1 MAGGRGSLPRLLA
14 VCACAPALARAS
26 CGKAPTYTQKPDTDF
41 PGCDLPGSKATPSAE
56 ECAQLCVSTAGC
68 QGASWNGPDS
78 QYHDNNCNL
87 KSCSG
92 AAAARGLVGIAVDR
106 GSMPAGL
113 PAEWCEAYEQA
124 DLLFTQSEQDVKYH
138 PEVGNGFVA
147 TEVGSDDMFAAGV
160 FNGPA
165 VSDNPSHRARIPAPL
180 KLAVDGA
187 AVGAGLHLRSGAY
200 LRRYTVGTAT
210 VELRFYA
217 HRARRSLMVVD
228 VTTDSQQGVEVGLSG
243 FGGAAPSSDDFV
255 WTASQITAAGK
266 SALVWAG
273 ETREAETADQ
283 PTTRV
288 SVVLHTA
295 PSGPVTVSKRTPISF
310 VAAVRTSLESE
321 DPEADAEEDWKQ
333 AVQKG
338 ADALYSEHT
347 AAWARLWESGVEIT
361 GRMDVARVVNSS
373 QYYLLSSLRAD
384 APYST
389 SPGGLAHGK
398 THRGYLGHT
407 FWDAE
412 TWMYPPLVLWHPD
425 IAASMLEY
433 RLNTVPE
440 AEKKAQ
446 GYGKGWKGA
455 MFAWESAATGAE
467 TCPTQYPEGELEQHI
482 TGDIAL
488 AAQQLWYA
496 THNKSW
502 LAHAAEGLV
511 LKTADFWKS
520 RVEWDGDAANIKN
533 VIPPDESADH
543 GVDNSVFTNFVA
555 KRNLLFAEE
564 ASRVLDKEPDA
575 DWRKTADAIVMNYD
589 ASKGIHPEYQGYD
602 GGQIKQADVV
612 LLGYPLT
619 MNMSLEDRRKDLEF
633 YAPQTD
639 PDAPCMSWSMYIVG
653 YLDVGDMAGAANN
666 FEHSFANS
674 HAPFYVWTEQPDS
687 GCVGFLTGLGGFLQT
702 VLFGFG
708 GVRIWRD
715 HLALNPS
722 LISDMSHI
730 VLRGVH
736 FRGAV
741 LQISFDEDEME
752 VLAVDAPG
760 VVHVTDA
767 SGGTKSITGGQT
779 AKMPR
784 GRAKITVSE
793 NHMPLNEFRLLAV

>member
-1 MAGGRGSLPRLLA
+1 
-14 VCACAPALARAS
+14 
-26 CGKAPTYTQKPDTDF
+26 
-41 PGCDLPGSKATPSAE
+41 
-56 ECAQLCVSTAGC
+56 
-68 QGASWNGPDS
+68 
-78 QYHDNNCNL
+78 
-87 KSCSG
+87 
-92 AAAARGLVGIAVDR
+92 
-106 GSMPAGL
+106 
-113 PAEWCEAYEQA
+113 
-124 DLLFTQSEQDVKYH
+124 
-138 PEVGNGFVA
+138 
-147 TEVGSDDMFAAGV
+147 
-160 FNGPA
+160 
-165 VSDNPSHRARIPAPL
+165 
-180 KLAVDGA
+180 
-187 AVGAGLHLRSGAY
+187 
-200 LRRYTVGTAT
+200 
-210 VELRFYA
+210 
-217 HRARRSLMVVD
+217 
-228 VTTDSQQGVEVGLSG
+228 VEVSLDG
-243 FGGAAPSSDDFV
+243 FGGAAPSSDDFT
-255 WTASQITAAGK
+255 WTASQITSADK

-273 ETREAETADQ
+273 ETLEAEIADK

-295 PSGPVTVSKRTPISF
+295 PTGPIVVSKQTPMTF

-333 AVQKG
+333 AVQTG

-347 AAWARLWESGVEIT
+347 AAWARLWESGIEIT
-361 GRMDVARVVNSS
+361 GRLDVARVVNSS

-496 THNKSW
+496 THNTSW

-511 LKTADFWKS
+511 LKTADFWAS
-520 RVEWDGDAANIKN
+520 RVEWDGDTANIRN

-564 ASRVLDKEPDA
+564 ASQVLNKAPDA
-575 DWRKTADAIVMNYD
+575 AWRKTADAIVMNYD

-619 MNMSLEDRRKDLEF
+619 MNMSLQDRRKDLEF

-639 PDAPCMSWSMYIVG
+639 PDAPCMSWSMYVVG
-653 YLDVGDMAGAANN
+653 YLDVGDMDGAARN
-666 FEHSFANS
+666 FDHSFANS

-702 VLFGFG
+702 MLFGFG

-722 LISDMSHI
+722 LISDISHI
-730 VLRGVH
+730 VIRGMH

-741 LQISFDEDEME
+741 LQVSFDETRWRCS
-752 VLAVDAPG
+752 PW
-760 VVHVTDA
+760 
-767 SGGTKSITGGQT
+767 
-779 AKMPR
+779 R
-784 GRAKITVSE
+784 
-793 NHMPLNEFRLLAV
+793 PLG